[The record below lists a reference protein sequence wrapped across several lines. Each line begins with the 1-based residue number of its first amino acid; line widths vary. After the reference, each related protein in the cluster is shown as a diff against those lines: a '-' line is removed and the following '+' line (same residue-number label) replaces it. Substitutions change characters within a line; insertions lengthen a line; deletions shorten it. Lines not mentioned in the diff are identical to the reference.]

1 MNTVALVAAEPELQ
15 AAAAKLAADYQLSP
29 TATDH
34 DFILELT
41 RDGLQLR
48 WSARPDYQPLVLDY
62 SRGRQAW
69 RQQLGG
75 GKQEAVVRAL
85 GVAKG
90 IRPRIL
96 DATAG
101 LGRDGLML
109 AHAGCEVWLLE
120 RHPAIHA
127 LLDQAV
133 LHLQQYQQAQE
144 KVQWALNAHVLPR
157 GSLLEYS
164 EIPADLQDLGIDAVY
179 LDPMFPERE
188 KSAAVKKDMQILQ
201 HLVGADLDA
210 DGLLPS
216 ALALAKHRVVV
227 KRPAKAPFLAGQTPS
242 TQIASKK
249 HRFDVYVKAPYVKSN
264 RESQPAVNDQDSN
277 E

>member
-1 MNTVALVAAEPELQ
+1 MSSVALIAAEPELQ
-15 AAAAKLAADYQLSP
+15 AAAAQLAAQYQLSNE
-29 TATDH
+29 ATSH

-41 RDGLQLR
+41 REGLQLR
-48 WSARPDYQPLVLDY
+48 WATRPHYQPLQLDY
-62 SRGRQAW
+62 TRGRQAW

-85 GVAKG
+85 GVGRG
-90 IRPRIL
+90 IRPRVL

-109 AHAGCEVWLLE
+109 AHAGCEVYLLE

-133 LHLQQYQQAQE
+133 LHLQQYQQSQE
-144 KVQWALNAHVLPR
+144 KVLWAQNVHVLPR
-157 GSLLEYS
+157 GSLLEHS
-164 EIPADLQDLGIDAVY
+164 VIPADLEALAIDAVY

-210 DGLLPS
+210 DGLLPA

-249 HRFDVYVKAPYVKSN
+249 HRFDVYVKAPYVKTS
-264 RESQPAVNDQDSN
+264 
-277 E
+277 

>member
-1 MNTVALVAAEPELQ
+1 MSFPVPLLAAEPELQ
-15 AAAAKLAADYQLSP
+15 SAAAALAAEFDLP
-29 TATDH
+29 AADTHA

-41 RDGLQLR
+41 REGLQLR
-48 WSARPDYQPLVLDY
+48 WRSKPEYQPLVLDY
-62 SRGRQAW
+62 TRGRQAW

-75 GKQEAVVRAL
+75 GRQEAVVRAL
-85 GVAKG
+85 GIGKG
-90 IRPRIL
+90 FRPKVL

-120 RHPAIHA
+120 RNPAIHA
-127 LLDQAV
+127 LLHQAV
-133 LHLQQYQQAQE
+133 LHLQQFQGESHWSAQR
-144 KVQWALNAHVLPR
+144 LHVLPA
-157 GSLLEYS
+157 GSLLEQESLYGEFS
-164 EIPADLQDLGIDAVY
+164 KLQPDAVY

-188 KSAAVKKDMQILQ
+188 KSAAVKKDMQVLQ

-210 DGLLPS
+210 DGLLPA
-216 ALALAKHRVVV
+216 ALALASCRVVV

-249 HRFDVYVKAPYVKSN
+249 HRFDVYIKQPYPKIT
-264 RESQPAVNDQDSN
+264 A
-277 E
+277 